1 LKIYLKE
8 KIMAIIK
15 EEIKGTKILNEIESS
30 NIVRTEYDTETKK
43 MLVEF
48 KHGLKYEY
56 DEVPHL
62 IYTQFRSAKS
72 QGSFFT
78 KEISKTFKYR
88 KLS

>member
-1 LKIYLKE
+1 
-8 KIMAIIK
+8 MGIIR

-62 IYTQFRSAKS
+62 TYTQFRSAKS

-78 KEISKTFKYR
+78 SEISKTFKYR
-88 KLS
+88 KLI